1 MNAAPPTAG
10 PRSRLTG
17 RTQFVLLALL
27 FFAPF
32 VAAWGLYFYFPD
44 ARPTGTTNYGQL
56 VNPPL
61 PLPNWSLM
69 EPDGS
74 ASTTEALRG
83 KWLLIQLVDGSCDRL
98 CTDRLVTTRQ
108 MRTALA
114 AERERLLRVVI
125 GNDAAGLA
133 ALQARLAAEQPDVSW
148 HAIADLAEAR
158 RFFGSSDAEAL
169 FLVDP
174 VGNYLMLYPGG
185 HGVQADFKGM
195 QKDIN
200 KLLKLSRLG

>member
-1 MNAAPPTAG
+1 MNAAPPSAG
-10 PRSRLTG
+10 PRARLTG
-17 RTQFVLLALL
+17 RSQFVLLALL

-32 VAAWGLYFYFPD
+32 VGAWALYFYFPD

-56 VNPPL
+56 VNPPQ
-61 PLPNWSLM
+61 PLPNWALA
-69 EPDGS
+69 ETDGS
-74 ASTTEALRG
+74 ASNTEALRG
-83 KWLLIQLVDGSCDRL
+83 KWLLIQLVDGDCDTVCTERL
-98 CTDRLVTTRQ
+98 TTTRQ

-114 AERERLLRVVI
+114 GERDRLLRVVI
-125 GNDAAGLA
+125 SNDAAGLQ
-133 ALQARLAAEQPDVSW
+133 ALQSRFATEQPDVSW
-148 HAIADLAEAR
+148 HAIADLGESR
-158 RFFGSSDAEAL
+158 RFFGSTDAEAL

-174 VGNYLMLYPGG
+174 AGNYLMLYPGG